1 MPDINEIVD
10 ITISVE
16 NSALSRQGFNSL
28 LVAGGTTDFKGDG
41 AVPFAIGDVKEYSNM
56 QAVIDD
62 DAVLPT
68 GEVYKMASVAFAQT
82 PAVPKLYIAYATDQA
97 TITAADV
104 NLILQNNSDWYGW
117 ASSFQTAPEIEL
129 IDATLAAAG
138 KAPFYLNEDPLTDLD
153 AILYPS
159 SVSNVSSLW
168 HTKSDSTSG
177 AKYVNVALA
186 SRILAQTPGSYT
198 AAYKTLA
205 SVDVSEYTGT
215 EEAKLDEL
223 RINRYV
229 PVQGRNVTYDGKN
242 GPGNNGFLDT
252 YIGVQYLKARMAE
265 DVFSTIASVEKLPF
279 TNDGINMIVNTVK
292 RRLQQSIAD
301 GFGAPDPAPTVT
313 APLVTDVNPVDKS
326 NRVLTPVDFVL
337 YEAGAIHK
345 VTIKGRVIA

>member
-28 LVAGGTTDFKGDG
+28 LVAGGSTDFKAD
-41 AVPFAIGDVKEYSNM
+41 ASVPFAIGDVKEYSSM

-62 DAVLPT
+62 DAVLPS
-68 GEVYKMASVAFAQT
+68 GEVYKMASIAFAQT
-82 PAVPKLYIAYATDQA
+82 PAVPKLFIAYATDQA

-104 NLILQNNSDWYGW
+104 ALIIQNNSDWYGW
-117 ASSFQTAPEIEL
+117 ASSFQTAAEIEL

-153 AILYPS
+153 NVLYPS
-159 SVSNVSSLW
+159 SVSTVSSLW
-168 HTKSDSTSG
+168 HTKSTG
-177 AKYVNVALA
+177 PGKYINVAIA
-186 SRILAQTPGSYT
+186 SRILAQTPGAYT
-198 AAYKTLA
+198 AAFKTLA

-215 EEAKLDEL
+215 EESKLAEL

-229 PVQGRNVTYDGKN
+229 PVQGRNVTYDGVN
-242 GPGNNGFLDT
+242 GPGNNGYLDT
-252 YIGVQYLKARMAE
+252 YIGVQYLKARMSE
-265 DVFSTIASVEKLPF
+265 DVFSTIASVEKVPF
-279 TNDGINMIVNTVK
+279 TNDGINLIVNTVK

-313 APLVTDVNPVDKS
+313 APLVTEVNPVDKS
-326 NRVLTPVDFVL
+326 NRLLSPIDFVL

-345 VTIKGRVIA
+345 VTIKGRVVA

>member
-28 LVAGGTTDFKGDG
+28 LVAGGSTDFKADG
-41 AVPFAIGDVKEYSNM
+41 SVPFAIGDVKEYSSM

-62 DAVLPT
+62 DAVLPS
-68 GEVYKMASVAFAQT
+68 GEVYKMASIAFAQT
-82 PAVPKLYIAYATDQA
+82 PAVPKLFIAYATDQA

-104 NLILQNNSDWYGW
+104 ALIIQNNSDWYGW
-117 ASSFQTAPEIEL
+117 ASSFQTAAEIEL

-153 AILYPS
+153 NVLYPS
-159 SVSNVSSLW
+159 SVSTVSSLW
-168 HTKSDSTSG
+168 HTKSTG
-177 AKYVNVALA
+177 PGKYINVAIA
-186 SRILAQTPGSYT
+186 SRILAQTPGAYT
-198 AAYKTLA
+198 AAFKTLA

-215 EEAKLDEL
+215 EEAKLAEL

-229 PVQGRNVTYDGKN
+229 PVQGRNVTYDGVN
-242 GPGNNGFLDT
+242 GPGNNGYLDT
-252 YIGVQYLKARMAE
+252 YIGVQYLKARMSE
-265 DVFSTIASVEKLPF
+265 DVFSTIASVEKVPF
-279 TNDGINMIVNTVK
+279 TNDGINLIVNTVK

-313 APLVTDVNPVDKS
+313 APLVTEVNPVDKS
-326 NRVLTPVDFVL
+326 NRLLSPIDFVL

-345 VTIKGRVIA
+345 VTIKGRVVA